1 MLKNRKI
8 QILGATV
15 LIVAATLVTLS
26 AVRPPAP
33 AFLPVTGSNAKGL
46 AIYQAS
52 EHSANA
58 ANPKGMAIY
67 AQSEHVLAYPTRSNA
82 AGLAIYH
89 QSEWM
94 QPANWAHSSDPL
106 FQYHQS
112 EWFGK

>member
-1 MLKNRKI
+1 MSKNRKI
-8 QILGATV
+8 QLFGMALMI
-15 LIVAATLVTLS
+15 IAAVLVTLS
-26 AVRPPAP
+26 AVKAPAP
-33 AFLPVTGSNAKGL
+33 TLIPFTGSNAEGL

-52 EHSANA
+52 EHSANI
-58 ANPKGMAIY
+58 ANQKGLAIY
-67 AQSEHVLAYPTRSNA
+67 AQSEHVLAYPARSNE

-94 QPANWAHSSDPL
+94 EPANWATSSDPL